1 LKLIKSE
8 VNSEKSNKKIMK
20 YLKTA
25 TFLMLTFAIISCKQ
39 ELKEKDMSNILP
51 PKAKKIEHLDTVNGV
66 VLKDNYYWLRN
77 RESEEML
84 DYLKAENKYTDAM
97 TEHLKPL
104 QDELYKEMIGRINED
119 DASVPVK
126 KGDYFYYSR
135 TEKGK
140 NYSINCRKKGSLDAK
155 EEVILD
161 ENILAEGKEYFS
173 VGALEMST
181 NHQLMAYAIDV
192 NGSEEYDIY
201 VKNLETGELFSDKIE
216 KTAGNIVWANN
227 NTTFYYTMLDETH
240 RPFQLYRHDLGKK
253 TNKLVFEELDGS
265 YFLYPMKDKSN
276 RFIYVYL
283 GSKVTTEMHFMAADN
298 PNDKFKVIQPRKQG
312 MEYSVAN
319 HEDDFYILTNDNAL
333 NFKLMKTSV
342 NTPSMENWQEVM
354 PHDDKVLLS
363 SVETFENH
371 LVIYGRKGGFKNIH
385 ITNFKTKKSHEVA
398 FPEPVYTY
406 WNSENPEFESK
417 TIRFTYSSMIT
428 PRTVYD
434 YDMDSKKLTIKKVD
448 EVKGGFDKSDY
459 VVERLEATAAD
470 GTKIPMSI
478 AYKKGTK
485 KDGQN
490 PCYLY
495 AYGSYGSSTEPYFS
509 SIRVSLLDRGFVFA
523 IAHIRGGS
531 EMGRKWYEDGK
542 FLKKKNTFTDFINCA
557 EHLVKEKYTNS
568 DKLAIAGGS
577 AGGLL
582 MGAVVNMR
590 PDLFNTVV
598 AHVPFVDVINTMLDE
613 TIPLTVVEYEEWG
626 NPNDKIYFDYM
637 LSYSPYDNVEA
648 KNYPNILITAGL
660 NDPRVQYWE
669 PAKWTAKL
677 RELKTDNNTLLL
689 KTNMGAGH
697 GGASGRYEALKEYAF
712 EYAFVLDKLK

>member
-1 LKLIKSE
+1 MKLLKPTI
-8 VNSEKSNKKIMK
+8 
-20 YLKTA
+20 
-25 TFLMLTFAIISCKQ
+25 FLMIIFVIISCKQ
-39 ELKEKDMSNILP
+39 EIKEKNMSNIVP
-51 PKAKKIEHLDTVNGV
+51 PKAKKVARLDTVNGV
-66 VLKDNYYWLRN
+66 VLKDDYYWLREK
-77 RESEEML
+77 ESEEVL

-104 QDELYKEMIGRINED
+104 QDALYKEMIARINED

-126 KGDYFYYSR
+126 DDEYYYYSR
-135 TEKGK
+135 MEKGK
-140 NYSINCRKKGSLDAK
+140 NYAINCRKKGDLDAK
-155 EEVILD
+155 EEIIMD
-161 ENILAEGKEYFS
+161 ENILAEGTKYFS
-173 VGALEMST
+173 VGALEVSSD
-181 NHQLMAYAIDV
+181 HKLMAYAIDV

-201 VKNLETGELFSDKIE
+201 IKNLETGEMLSDRIE
-216 KTAGNIVWANN
+216 KTAGSIVWANN

-240 RPFQLYRHDLGKK
+240 RPYQLHRHDLGKNE
-253 TNKLVFEELDGS
+253 NKLVFEELDGS
-265 YFLYPMKDKSN
+265 YFLYPFKEKN
-276 RFIYVYL
+276 ERFIYVYL
-283 GSKVTTEMHFMAADN
+283 GSKVTTEMYFMDADN
-298 PNDKFKVIQPRKQG
+298 PDDNFKVIQSRKQG

-319 HEDDFYILTNDNAL
+319 HGDDFYVLTNDKAL
-333 NFKLMKTSV
+333 NFKLMKTNV
-342 NTPSMENWQEVM
+342 DTPSMENWTEVM

-371 LVIYGRKGGFKNIH
+371 LVIYGRKGGFKHIH
-385 ITNFKTKKSHEVA
+385 ITDLRTNKSHEVE

-406 WNSENPEFESK
+406 WGGENPNFEGN

-434 YDMDSKKLTIKKVD
+434 YDMDSKELTVQKVY

-470 GTKIPMSI
+470 GTKIPISV
-478 AYKKGTK
+478 AYKKGIK
-485 KDGQN
+485 RDGTN

-495 AYGSYGSSTEPYFS
+495 SYGSYGSSTEPYFS
-509 SIRVSLLDRGFVFA
+509 TIRVSLLDRGFVYA

-542 FLKKKNTFTDFINCA
+542 FLKKKNTFTDFVNCA
-557 EHLVKEKYTNS
+557 EHLVAEKYTS
-568 DKLAIAGGS
+568 SEKLAIAGGS

-582 MGAVVNMR
+582 MGAVANMR

-598 AHVPFVDVINTMLDE
+598 AHVPFVDVMNTMLDE

-626 NPNDKIYFDYM
+626 NPNDKTYFDYM

-648 KNYPNILITAGL
+648 KAYPNILVTAGL

-677 RELKTDNNTLLL
+677 RDLKTDDKTLLL